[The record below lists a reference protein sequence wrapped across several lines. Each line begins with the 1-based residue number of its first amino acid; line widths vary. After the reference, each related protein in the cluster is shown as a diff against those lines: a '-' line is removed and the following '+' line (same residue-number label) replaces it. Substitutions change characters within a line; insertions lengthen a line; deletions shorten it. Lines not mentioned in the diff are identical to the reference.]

1 MLITGSILQNRY
13 RIVSPLAKGG
23 MGAVYRALDTHLNI
37 PVAIKK
43 MASQPGVTPKIL
55 AQLHRQ
61 FHQEAS
67 TLAHLDHPN
76 LVGVSDFFTEAGD
89 VYLVMD
95 YVKGESLSDRIERE
109 GALPEDEVL
118 AWADQL
124 LDALDY
130 CHARGV
136 IHRDIKPLN
145 VIIRPD
151 GRVVLVDFGLL
162 KLLNSNNPHTQTA
175 VRGVGTP
182 EYAPPEQYSDLP
194 GHTDPRSDLYGL
206 GATLYH
212 ALTGK
217 APLPATDR
225 IATPGQFVSVRQL
238 NPQVSAR
245 TDAAVMQALQLPLA
259 DRFQSAAEM
268 QAALHSQK
276 PIPPRSVRANHLRT
290 LIGHTET
297 VYEVAF
303 SPDGTTL
310 ASASGDRT
318 VHLWR
323 IADGTLL
330 HTLEGHTGRV
340 MSVAFAPDG
349 ATLASGADDNTVR
362 LWKATDGKLL
372 RTLAGHMDGIP
383 AVAFSPNG
391 AILVSGSHDNT
402 VQLWEVDSGAPL
414 LTMLGHTDLV
424 ISVAFSPNGTILAS
438 GSKDNTVRLWRVRD
452 GKLLRIFHH
461 AGYVWSVAF
470 SPDETLLA
478 SGSSDDV
485 AHLWR
490 MNGQRRPLFDLKG
503 HLDNVVSVAFSPDGT
518 VLASGSYDGTVR
530 LWRTTDGDLLRMLRG
545 HTEGVKFVTFSPD
558 GTMLATASF
567 DNTVRLWKIEEN

>member
-1 MLITGSILQNRY
+1 MLTPGSVLQNRY
-13 RIVSPLAKGG
+13 RIVCPLAKGG

-43 MASQPGVTPKIL
+43 MTPQPGVNSKIL
-55 AQLHRQ
+55 AQLHKQ

-67 TLAHLDHPN
+67 TLARLDHPN
-76 LVGVSDFFTEAGD
+76 LVEVTDYFSEAGS

-95 YVKGESLSDRIERE
+95 YVEGESLADRIERA
-109 GALPEDEVL
+109 GPLPEADVL

-130 CHARGV
+130 CHAQGV
-136 IHRDIKPLN
+136 LHRDVKPAN

-151 GRVVLVDFGLL
+151 GQVELVDFGLL
-162 KLLNSNNPHTQTA
+162 KLLNSSDPHTQTA
-175 VRGVGTP
+175 VRGIGTP

-194 GHTDPRSDLYGL
+194 GHTDLRSDLYGL

-217 APLPATDR
+217 APMPTPNR
-225 IATPGQFVSVRQL
+225 IATPSQFASVRQL

-245 TDAAVMQALQLPLA
+245 IDAVVMQALALPLA
-259 DRFQSAAEM
+259 DRFQTAAQM

-276 PIPPRSVRANHLRT
+276 PIPPSSVCAKHLRT
-290 LIGHTET
+290 LRGHTET

-310 ASASGDRT
+310 ASASGDGTMR
-318 VHLWR
+318 LWR

-330 HTLEGHTGRV
+330 HILREHTGRV

-362 LWKATDGKLL
+362 LWRVTDGGLL

-402 VQLWEVDSGAPL
+402 IQLWEVDSGAPL
-414 LTMLGHTDLV
+414 LTLTGHTDLV
-424 ISVAFSPNGTILAS
+424 ISVAFSPSGTTLAS
-438 GSKDNTVRLWRVRD
+438 GGRDSTARLWRVAD
-452 GKLLRIFHH
+452 GQQLRVFHH

-478 SGSSDDV
+478 SGSADDV

-490 MNGQRRPLFDLKG
+490 MNGQRLPLLDLQG
-503 HLDNVVSVAFSPDGT
+503 HLDNVVSVAFSPGGT
-518 VLASGSYDGTVR
+518 VLASGSYDNTIR
-530 LWRTTDGDLLRMLRG
+530 LWRVSDGKLLRVLRG
-545 HTEGVKFVTFSPD
+545 HAEGVKFVTFSPD

-567 DNTVRLWKIEEN
+567 DNTVRLWEIKES

>member
-1 MLITGSILQNRY
+1 MLTIGSVLQNRY

-23 MGAVYRALDTHLNI
+23 MGTVYRALDAHLKI

-43 MASQPGVTPKIL
+43 MASQPGVAPKIL
-55 AQLHRQ
+55 AQLHQQ

-95 YVKGESLSDRIERE
+95 YVRGESLSDYIERE
-109 GALPEDEVL
+109 GALPEDKVL
-118 AWADQL
+118 TWADQL

-130 CHARGV
+130 CHAQGV
-136 IHRDIKPLN
+136 IHRDIKPSN

-151 GRVVLVDFGLL
+151 GRAVLVDFGLL
-162 KLLNSNNPHTQTA
+162 KLLSSSASHTQTA
-175 VRGVGTP
+175 VRGIGTP

-194 GHTDPRSDLYGL
+194 GHTDPRSDLYSL

-225 IATPGQFVSVRQL
+225 IATPGQFALMRQL
-238 NPQVSAR
+238 NPQVSAW
-245 TDAAVMQALQLPLA
+245 TDAAVMQALELA
-259 DRFQSAAEM
+259 VDDRFQTAAEM
-268 QAALHSQK
+268 QSALHSRK
-276 PIPPRSVRANHLRT
+276 PIPPRSVHAKHLRT

-318 VHLWR
+318 VQLWHV
-323 IADGTLL
+323 ADGTPL
-330 HTLEGHTGRV
+330 HTLKGHSGRV

-349 ATLASGADDNTVR
+349 TTLASGADDNTVR
-362 LWKATDGKLL
+362 LWKASDGRPL
-372 RTLAGHMDGIP
+372 RTLAGHTDGIP

-424 ISVAFSPNGTILAS
+424 IGVAFSPSGTILAS
-438 GSKDNTVRLWRVRD
+438 GGKDNTVRLWRVAD
-452 GKLLRIFHH
+452 GKQLRVFHH

-478 SGSSDDV
+478 SGAEDDV

-490 MNGQRRPLFDLKG
+490 MNGQRLPMFDLKG

-518 VLASGSYDGTVR
+518 VLASGSYDSTVR
-530 LWRTTDGDLLRMLRG
+530 LWRTSDGKLLRVLRG
-545 HTEGVKFVTFSPD
+545 HTKGVKFVTFSPD

-567 DNTVRLWKIEEN
+567 DNTVRLWEIVKN